1 MPRFGSTTN
10 GYYDAARYFY
20 DGSYVRLKNIE
31 LAYTFTDGWIKS
43 LGLSNLKL
51 YVNGNIFGYGLVC
64 LMTVKLTSPVQ
75 VGLRRVLIRQ

>member
-51 YVNGNIFGYGLVC
+51 YV
-64 LMTVKLTSPVQ
+64 Q
-75 VGLRRVLIRQ
+75 W

>member
-51 YVNGNIFGYGLVC
+51 YVNGNNLCVC
-64 LMTVKLTSPVQ
+64 LMTVKPTSPVQ
-75 VGLRRVLIRQ
+75 VGLRKVLIRQ